1 MGKNKTLEKKVV
13 ISLRK
18 STSPATHK
26 YTLAHVEERSLQC
39 MAAAIHRQTP
49 NISTDENINKNKYA
63 CWNYSFYPQPH
74 TANWGNATT
83 Q

>member
-26 YTLAHVEERSLQC
+26 YTLAHIEECSLQC
-39 MAAAIHRQTP
+39 MAAAIHRH
-49 NISTDENINKNKYA
+49 
-63 CWNYSFYPQPH
+63 PH
-74 TANWGNATT
+74 T
-83 Q
+83 QKHPIFPQMKI